1 MFAIAILLSI
11 LQTTQITLGGHVIS
25 VEIADTPKTQE
36 KGLMGRKQLPP
47 NTGMLFV
54 FKRPQILAFWM
65 KDTLIPLSLAY
76 FDENKKLIEMIDMPV
91 VERGSSPPTYFRS
104 SKPALYALE
113 VPEHWFQENDIKVDM
128 EFSFLDRSDRLES
141 SECEKIAKNLGESS
155 SPLF

>member
-11 LQTTQITLGGHVIS
+11 LQTTQISLGGHPIS

-36 KGLMGRKQLPP
+36 KGLMGRKELPP

-54 FKRPQILAFWM
+54 FKRPQILVFWM

-76 FDENKKLIEMIDMPV
+76 FDENKKLIETIDMPV
-91 VERGSSPPTYFRS
+91 AEKGGRLSYFRS

-113 VPEHWFQENDIKVDM
+113 VPEHWFQENGIMKGM
-128 EFSFLDRSDRLES
+128 EFSFLDQPDRLES
-141 SECEKIAKNLGESS
+141 LECEKIAKNPGESS